1 MSSAIAQRDAV
12 DPADADQQKLLAI
25 LDDFVDRLQRGE
37 AVDAEEIIGA
47 HPESADQLRGY
58 LDSLQFLQ
66 HAFPP
71 PGVLNTD
78 LLEASRDEACRLG
91 EFQIIRELGRGGMG
105 IVY

>member
-12 DPADADQQKLLAI
+12 DLADPDQQELLAI

-37 AVDAEEIIGA
+37 SVDAEELIRA

-66 HAFPP
+66 
-71 PGVLNTD
+71 
-78 LLEASRDEACRLG
+78 
-91 EFQIIRELGRGGMG
+91 
-105 IVY
+105 